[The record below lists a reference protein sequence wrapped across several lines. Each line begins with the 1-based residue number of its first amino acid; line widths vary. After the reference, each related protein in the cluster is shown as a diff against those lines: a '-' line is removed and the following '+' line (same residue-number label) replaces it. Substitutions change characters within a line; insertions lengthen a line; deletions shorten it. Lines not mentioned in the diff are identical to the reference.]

1 MILLGELQ
9 TSIHCKHG
17 ATCGDPPP
25 SVMKVVVRT
34 SARDLNLAMP
44 GPLLRE
50 RNENSPGIDIST
62 PELFSTT
69 GVTSVSRDT
78 IRPFLLFGCSR
89 RLYLVGLPR
98 RESDGQRPSARRA
111 LQRPCCRT

>member
-50 RNENSPGIDIST
+50 RNENSSGIDIST

-69 GVTSVSRDT
+69 GVTSVSRET
-78 IRPFLLFGCSR
+78 IRPCSHS
-89 RLYLVGLPR
+89 RLSLIHISEPTR
-98 RESDGQRPSARRA
+98 QAEIS
-111 LQRPCCRT
+111 

>member
-9 TSIHCKHG
+9 TSIHCKQG

-50 RNENSPGIDIST
+50 RNENSSGIDIST

-69 GVTSVSRDT
+69 GVTSVSRET
-78 IRPFLLFGCSR
+78 IRPCSHSR
-89 RLYLVGLPR
+89 SSTTRHLVRLPR
-98 RESDGQRPSARRA
+98 RESDGQHPTARRA
-111 LQRPCCRT
+111 LHRPCCRT